1 MNKKV
6 KNKDIKTVDIKKYLA
21 GEASNIEKYE
31 FEKQL
36 LEQPFEAEA
45 TDGFEQLKVDA
56 VNEKQ
61 VFSDLK
67 SRLDKR
73 VSKKQNNT
81 IPLWQSISIAAS
93 VLLVVSFGGYYLV
106 QNIGNKQKISQ
117 VIINPEL
124 ESKNKV
130 ESEQEV
136 HLNKNPE
143 TKSPNITYTPQP
155 APSPVSANIEKTGYS
170 IQNDSKI
177 YTLKEKDAENEAL
190 NAAGTAIDPDY
201 KRDVVI
207 QNTRNGNSSVKALK
221 DKNIEIKTPTPSEN
235 KAAKNEA
242 LIEAATASD
251 PDYGKVLAKNKSNL
265 PPKSETKEKIIVQA
279 APQKPSE
286 VNVSKSDILLEA
298 STANDPDRKEIIA
311 INERKKAKETAPKAI
326 ELAKKDDQVKLLN
339 TEPRPKNGWVNYDNY
354 LINSL
359 KSSGS
364 VASLN
369 FDKPINY
376 SLTVEP
382 NGKVTNIKIE
392 NTLSQAETEKVTEA
406 IENGPKWLPARKKGK
421 KVKQKIVR
429 TLKAN

>member
-1 MNKKV
+1 MAKRV

-21 GEASNIEKYE
+21 GEASNIEKHE

-36 LEQPFEAEA
+36 LEQPFEADA
-45 TDGFEQLKVDA
+45 TDGFEQIKADA

-67 SRLDKR
+67 GRLDKR
-73 VSKKQNNT
+73 VSKKQNKT

-130 ESEQEV
+130 ETEPEV
-136 HLNKNPE
+136 YSNKNIE
-143 TKSPNITYTPQP
+143 TKSLPINNTPQQS
-155 APSPVSANIEKTGYS
+155 PSPVSVNIKKTEYA
-170 IQNDSKI
+170 IQNDSKN
-177 YTLKEKDAENEAL
+177 YTLEEKERENEAL
-190 NAAGTAIDPDY
+190 EAAGTATDPDY
-201 KRDVVI
+201 KKDIVT
-207 QNTRNGNSSVKALK
+207 QNTRSDNSAIKESKVI
-221 DKNIEIKTPTPSEN
+221 KNEIKTPTSSEN
-235 KAAKNEA
+235 IAAKNEA
-242 LIEAATASD
+242 LIEAATATD
-251 PDYGKVLAKNKSNL
+251 PDYSKVLAKNKSNL
-265 PPKSETKEKIIVQA
+265 PPKSETKEKIVVQA

-286 VNVSKSDILLEA
+286 VNVSKSDILLDA
-298 STANDPDRKEIIA
+298 STAIDPDNKEIIA
-311 INERKKAKETAPKAI
+311 INERKKAKETAPKVI
-326 ELAKKDDQVKLLN
+326 KIAKNDDQVKLLN
-339 TEPRPKNGWVNYDNY
+339 IEPRPKNGWVSYDSY

-364 VASLN
+364 VATIN
-369 FDKPINY
+369 FDKTINY

-382 NGKVTNIKIE
+382 DGKVTNIKIE
-392 NTLSQAETEKVTEA
+392 NTMSKAETEKVTEA

-421 KVKQKIVR
+421 KVKQNIVR
-429 TLKAN
+429 TIKIN